1 MDFRTFIARAISTVL
16 FLSACL
22 PISANAQQVGISKT
36 AAVAWTILHGIG
48 DLCPSF
54 PDEQARLD
62 KLDRAALASGDDSV
76 KQFVNV
82 MERDPK
88 RKARTEAD
96 VKQIVETV
104 GGCDA
109 DALGERQAEGRQL
122 IDTYT
127 QMLNTPDGAIVVNWP
142 APALR
147 GPVHMSVA
155 RRGHDAEGREYLKLM
170 LQNPSKEAIGVA
182 LAGKGLRAG
191 LCPDLTSEELPI
203 APQSYRATKFA
214 RLAPGESLQAN
225 VTLSADCFE
234 DRDGAALMGTV
245 ILDTETGTE
254 YRAFGVL
261 GIQD

>member
-1 MDFRTFIARAISTVL
+1 MDRRTFIERALSTVL

-22 PISANAQQVGISKT
+22 SISANAQQVGISRS

-48 DLCPSF
+48 EVCPAF
-54 PDEQARLD
+54 PDEQARLE
-62 KLDRAALASGDDSV
+62 KLDQAALASGDDSV
-76 KQFVNV
+76 KQFVNT
-82 MERDPK
+82 MGRDPI
-88 RKARTEAD
+88 RKTRTDAD

-109 DALGERQAEGRQL
+109 DALRERQAEGRQL

-127 QMLNTPDGAIVVNWP
+127 QMLNSPDRGVLVNWP
-142 APALR
+142 APALN
-147 GPVHMSVA
+147 GPVHMSVT
-155 RRGHDAEGREYLKLM
+155 RRGHDGEGREYLKLM
-170 LQNPSKEAIGVA
+170 LHNLSKEAIGVA
-182 LAGKGLRAG
+182 LAGKGLRSG

-203 APQSYRATKFA
+203 AQQSYRATKFA
-214 RLAPGESLQAN
+214 RLAPGESLQAD